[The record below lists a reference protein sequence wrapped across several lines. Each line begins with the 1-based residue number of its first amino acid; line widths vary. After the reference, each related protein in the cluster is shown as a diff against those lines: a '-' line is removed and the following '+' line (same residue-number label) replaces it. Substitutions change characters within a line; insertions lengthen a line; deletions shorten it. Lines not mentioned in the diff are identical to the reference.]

1 MAAAH
6 ELLGAA
12 RRNVELSNILV
23 KAEQTRFNQG
33 ATDLLAL
40 QIREQAL
47 LEAQFS
53 EVTAQVDFFIALAD
67 YRAAIAADLKK

>member
-12 RRNVELSNILV
+12 KRNVELSAILV
-23 KAEQTRFNQG
+23 KAEQTRFSQG

-53 EVTAQVDFFIALAD
+53 EVTAQADFFTALAD

>member
-1 MAAAH
+1 
-6 ELLGAA
+6 
-12 RRNVELSNILV
+12 V
-23 KAEQTRFNQG
+23 KAEQARFSQG

-53 EVTAQVDFFIALAD
+53 EVTAQADFFNALAD

>member
-1 MAAAH
+1 
-6 ELLGAA
+6 
-12 RRNVELSNILV
+12 V

-47 LEAQFS
+47 LEAQFA
-53 EVTAQVDFFIALAD
+53 EVTAQADFFIALAD
-67 YRAAIAADLKK
+67 YRAAIAADLNK